1 MNGEQNLKNQ
11 EVENSVLPPPEP
23 EIEIRTMA
31 SDMEKVKMSG
41 GDLSAVEFYQAS
53 SRPAIGKKPALKTFF
68 LIVGIFIMAAIIGF
82 LSYYI
87 MLKIL

>member
-1 MNGEQNLKNQ
+1 MNGDNLGNQ
-11 EVENSVLPPPEP
+11 EEKSSVLPPPEP

-41 GDLSAVEFYQAS
+41 GDLSATEFYQAS
-53 SRPAIGKKPALKTFF
+53 NQPIAEKKSSLKIFF
-68 LIVGIFIMAAIIGF
+68 LIAGIFIAAATIGF
-82 LSYYI
+82 LSYYL

>member
-11 EVENSVLPPPEP
+11 NAENSVLPPPEP

-41 GDLSAVEFYQAS
+41 GDLSATEFYQTSNQPIAEQKS
-53 SRPAIGKKPALKTFF
+53 TLKIIF
-68 LIVGIFIMAAIIGF
+68 LIAGIFIAAATIGF
-82 LSYYI
+82 LSYYV